1 MTGWRLVSD
10 VGGTNVRFA
19 RAAGGGLFALQAY
32 PVSRFASF
40 SEAVRAYLDETG
52 GKGGC
57 IGAAIGAAGLVAFGK
72 VSLTNMAWEIS
83 EADVSDELGAPCRI
97 INDVEA
103 VAFSVSGISGAG
115 FAAIGPLTPDL
126 TAMHRILVAN
136 IGTGF
141 GAATLI
147 RADGAWVS
155 CPSEAGHMSLN
166 FPDWPDI
173 GMQRQFPSVEHVLSG
188 RGLCNLHAAISKAA
202 TPCAAAADIFSQA
215 GTDPHCAAALRLF
228 TQIAGNVLGNL
239 VLAVAAWDGVFL
251 CGSVARSLAK
261 TADLAVFRQAFE
273 GTGRMSAWM
282 KRVPVALLT
291 EEYPALAGLAVL
303 PLRTSR

>member
-19 RAAGGGLFALQAY
+19 RASGGGVYAIQAY
-32 PVSRFASF
+32 PTSRFASYA
-40 SEAVRAYLDETG
+40 EAIRAYLDETG
-52 GKGGC
+52 GGHGC

-72 VSLTNMAWEIS
+72 VSLTNLAWEIS
-83 EADVSDELGAPCRI
+83 ESEVSQELGAPCRL

-103 VAFSVSGISGAG
+103 VAYSVSGISGAG
-115 FAAIGPLTPDL
+115 FTAVGALSPDL
-126 TAMHRILVAN
+126 AAMHRILVAN

-147 RADGAWVS
+147 RADGTWVS
-155 CPSEAGHMSLN
+155 CPSEAGHMSLC

-173 GMQRQFPSVEHVLSG
+173 HMQRQFPSVEHVLSG
-188 RGLCNLHAAISKAA
+188 RGLCNLHLATSKDA
-202 TPCAAAADIFSQA
+202 TLRAAADIFA
-215 GTDPHCAAALRLF
+215 GAGANPEYAATLQLF
-228 TQIAGNVLGNL
+228 TKVAGSVLGNQ

-251 CGSVARSLAK
+251 CGSVARSLVN
-261 TADLAVFRQAFE
+261 TADLAIFRQAFE

-282 KRVPVALLT
+282 KRVPIAFLT

-303 PLRTSR
+303 PLRLSH

>member
-19 RAAGGGLFALQAY
+19 RASGGGVYAIQAY
-32 PVSRFASF
+32 PTSRFASYA
-40 SEAVRAYLDETG
+40 EAIRAYLDETG
-52 GKGGC
+52 GGHGC

-72 VSLTNMAWEIS
+72 VSLTNLAWEIS
-83 EADVSDELGAPCRI
+83 EAEVSQELGAPCRL

-103 VAFSVSGISGAG
+103 VAYSVSGISGAG
-115 FAAIGPLTPDL
+115 FTAVGSLSPDL

-147 RADGAWVS
+147 RTGSTWVS
-155 CPSEAGHMSLN
+155 CPSEAGHMSLY
-166 FPDWPDI
+166 FPEWPDI
-173 GMQRQFPSVEHVLSG
+173 HMQRQFPSVEHVLSG
-188 RGLCNLHAAISKAA
+188 RGLCNLYGAISKDA
-202 TPCAAAADIFSQA
+202 TPSTAADIFARA
-215 GTDPHCAAALRLF
+215 GTDPQYTAALQLF
-228 TQIAGNVLGNL
+228 TKVAGSVLGNL

-251 CGSVARSLAK
+251 CGSVARSLVNM
-261 TADLAVFRQAFE
+261 ADLAMFRQAFE
-273 GTGRMSAWM
+273 GTGRMSPWM
-282 KRVPVALLT
+282 RRVPIAFLT

-303 PLRTSR
+303 PLRLSH

>member
-1 MTGWRLVSD
+1 VTGWRLVSD

-19 RAAGGGLFALQAY
+19 RASGGGLFALEAY
-32 PVSRFASF
+32 PVSRFSSF
-40 SEAVRAYLDETG
+40 SEAARAYLDETG
-52 GKGGC
+52 GLNGC

-72 VSLTNMAWEIS
+72 VSLTNLAWEIS
-83 EADVSDELGAPCRI
+83 EAEVSSELGVPCRI

-115 FAAIGPLTPDL
+115 FAAIGPLIPDL
-126 TAMHRILVAN
+126 NAMHRILVAN

-147 RADGAWVS
+147 RTDGTWVS

-166 FPDWPDI
+166 FPGWEDAAL
-173 GMQRQFPSVEHVLSG
+173 QRQFPSVEHVLSG
-188 RGLCNLHAAISKAA
+188 PGLSNLHAAISEAA
-202 TPCAAAADIFSQA
+202 APCAAADIFNRA
-215 GTDPHCAAALRLF
+215 EADPHCAAALRQF
-228 TQIAGNVLGNL
+228 TQIAGSVLGNL

-261 TADLAVFRQAFE
+261 TADLARFRQAFE

-282 KRVPVALLT
+282 KRVPIALLT
-291 EEYPALAGLAVL
+291 DEHPALAGLAVL
-303 PLRTSR
+303 PPRTSH

>member
-19 RAAGGGLFALQAY
+19 RASGGGLYAVQAY
-32 PVSRFASF
+32 PTSRFTSF
-40 SEAVRAYLDETG
+40 AAAIRAYLDETG
-52 GKGGC
+52 DAHGC

-72 VSLTNMAWEIS
+72 VSLTNLAWEIS
-83 EADVSDELGAPCRI
+83 EAEVSKELGAPCRLM
-97 INDVEA
+97 NDVEA

-115 FAAIGPLTPDL
+115 FKAVGPLSPDL

-147 RADGAWVS
+147 RAGSTWVS
-155 CPSEAGHMSLN
+155 CPSEAGHMSLY

-173 GMQRQFPSVEHVLSG
+173 HMQRLFPSVEHVLSG
-188 RGLCNLHAAISKAA
+188 RGLCNLHAAISNGA
-202 TPCAAAADIFSQA
+202 TPCTAADIFARA
-215 GTDPHCAAALRLF
+215 GDDPQHAATLQLF
-228 TQIAGNVLGNL
+228 TKVTGSVLGNL

-251 CGSVARSLAK
+251 CGSVARSFVN
-261 TADLAVFRQAFE
+261 TADLAMFRQAFE
-273 GTGRMSAWM
+273 GTGRMSGWM
-282 KRVPVALLT
+282 KRVPIAFLT

-303 PLRTSR
+303 PLRLSH

>member
-19 RAAGGGLFALQAY
+19 RASGGSLYAPQTY

-40 SEAVRAYLDETG
+40 SEAARAYLDETG
-52 GKGGC
+52 GLNGC
-57 IGAAIGAAGLVAFGK
+57 IGAAIGAAGLVSHGK
-72 VSLTNMAWEIS
+72 VTLTNLAWDIS
-83 EADVSDELGAPCRI
+83 EAEVSSELSVPCRL

-103 VAFSVSGISGAG
+103 VAYSVSGISGAG
-115 FAAIGPLTPDL
+115 FSALGPVTPDL
-126 TAMHRILVAN
+126 ATMRRILVAN

-147 RADGAWVS
+147 RTDGTWVS

-166 FPDWPDI
+166 FPDWEDT
-173 GMQRQFPSVEHVLSG
+173 GMQRQFPSVEHALSG

-202 TPCAAAADIFSQA
+202 SPCTTPAEVFSRA
-215 GTDPHCAAALRLF
+215 NSDPHSTAALRLF

-251 CGSVARSLAK
+251 TGSVARNLAQ
-261 TADLAVFRQAFE
+261 TADLATLRQSFE

-282 KRVPVALLT
+282 KRVPIALLT
-291 EEYPALAGLAVL
+291 EESPALTGLAVL
-303 PLRTSR
+303 PLGAVR